1 MDIVNNQTGQEFARV
16 AIDGSTTNRSV
27 VVNRD
32 EAQVNNAE
40 SGKQIPAL
48 ENADGQKFHANNE
61 SEKAVKIIQANGN
74 AADKN
79 GVERNTIALETA
91 IENVESFVQMQNRSL
106 AFSIDKDTD
115 RAVVTVRDSD
125 SGDVIRQIPSE
136 EVLALAERIQDLQQD
151 VGTSV
156 GVFIDNQV

>member
-48 ENADGQKFHANNE
+48 ENANGQKFYANNE
-61 SEKAVKIIQANGN
+61 SEKAVKIVQANGN

-79 GVERNTIALETA
+79 GVERNTILT
-91 IENVESFVQMQNRSL
+91 
-106 AFSIDKDTD
+106 AFSDSSFDKGKH
-115 RAVVTVRDSD
+115 RYGYS
-125 SGDVIRQIPSE
+125 Q
-136 EVLALAERIQDLQQD
+136 
-151 VGTSV
+151 
-156 GVFIDNQV
+156 